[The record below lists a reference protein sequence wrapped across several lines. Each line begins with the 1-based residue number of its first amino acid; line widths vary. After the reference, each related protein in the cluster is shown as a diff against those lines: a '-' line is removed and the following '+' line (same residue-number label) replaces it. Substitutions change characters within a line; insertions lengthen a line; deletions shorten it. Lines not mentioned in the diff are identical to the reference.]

1 MNTGPIF
8 QVKHSQLAK
17 DSIWFNT
24 KNLSNKSRYNTSLLF
39 YHKKCKKKIIIIY
52 VHYKQLNISASSRS
66 AQPRVKI
73 ITKCKAFA
81 LYQEEHFF

>member
-17 DSIWFNT
+17 YSIWFIT

-39 YHKKCKKKIIIIY
+39 YHKKCKKKNNNNLCTLQTIKY
-52 VHYKQLNISASSRS
+52 QCQQQVC
-66 AQPRVKI
+66 P
-73 ITKCKAFA
+73 TKG
-81 LYQEEHFF
+81 